1 MRKWRLVTLVV
12 VVTGLIVPVASD
24 AARPAATVP
33 SVSGG
38 TSVYTVDALTVPGVD
53 TGLVVAGGM
62 SVTATATGAVCP
74 FGSGFCVGPDG
85 YSSWDTTQ
93 SSYGGF
99 VLPTAPAWGLVARV
113 GSGPWVTVGSG
124 PTTLSG
130 TGDLVFAVND
140 DLFGDNTGSFT
151 VTVTVSY
158 ACFPGWGYG
167 DTNHPHV
174 APPGVLDTCYPGHGY
189 GDANHVHAGPPGHSD
204 TSDVTSEAGKTS
216 GPPHHDPPTSDGP
229 GKSKSRGNTNH

>member
-12 VVTGLIVPVASD
+12 MVTGLVVPVASD

-33 SVSGG
+33 SV
-38 TSVYTVDALTVPGVD
+38 TSVYTVGALTVPGVD
-53 TGLVVAGGM
+53 TGLMVGGAM

-74 FGSGFCVGPDG
+74 FGGGFCVGPDG
-85 YSSWDTTQ
+85 YSLWDTTQ

-99 VLPTAPAWGLVARV
+99 VLPGAPAWGLVARV

-140 DLFGDNTGSFT
+140 DMFRDNTGSFT

-167 DTNHPHV
+167 DANHPH
-174 APPGVLDTCYPGHGY
+174 AGPPGLLDTCYPGHGY
-189 GDANHVHAGPPGHSD
+189 GDVNHLHAGPPGHLDVS
-204 TSDVTSEAGKTS
+204 SVTSEGGKKS
-216 GPPHHDPPTSDGP
+216 GPPHDDPHGSDGP
-229 GKSKSRGNTNH
+229 GKSQSRGNQNR